1 MLWTL
6 VGFIASLAAL
16 IVYFLKKVIKTITDN
31 YFIYPSD
38 AEIDQAL
45 PAVRMNENS
54 IYLKII

>member
-16 IVYFLKKVIKTITDN
+16 IIYFLKKVIKTITDN

-45 PAVRMNENS
+45 PAVRINE
-54 IYLKII
+54 